1 MTSKVQTIKF
11 KDFMDGS
18 YKQTSEKVKY
28 SFVPISPMAFIDPN
42 IVTFG
47 AIILAIALAEKH
59 AEKIGMYDI
68 AEKVA
73 GIVKF
78 ALTIGAFGYLM
89 YFITGL

>member
-11 KDFMDGS
+11 CEFMDGS
-18 YKQTSEKVKY
+18 YKQEKESY
-28 SFVPISPMAFIDPN
+28 SFVPISPLAFIDPN

-47 AIILAIALAEKH
+47 VVILAIALAEKH
-59 AEKIGMYDI
+59 MEKIGLYDI
-68 AEKVA
+68 AEKMA